1 LIRSL
6 ARLILIDPFFIPFL
20 ASTLHDHLSGTMVV
34 ES

>member
-1 LIRSL
+1 L

-20 ASTLHDHLSGTMVV
+20 GSTLHDHLSGTMVV